1 MDHHAPLILSI
12 LTNDSSIFFKTKNIL
27 NYFSHYLQDSKLS
40 IMIPIQSIKLI
51 LKHSYY

>member
-1 MDHHAPLILSI
+1 MDLHAPLILSI
-12 LTNDSSIFFKTKNIL
+12 LTNDSSIFLKKNIL